1 MENRRDI
8 VAFQPSDG
16 LDPLV
21 MRKLNHNF
29 SRLGL
34 ESQRLEV
41 TLSDEI
47 NGVPS
52 SIRYS
57 DLPDKPSIESVTLV
71 GDKMFPQLGIF
82 IDPDYD
88 PLEDHPASDN
98 YALGNADIT
107 ALWNAAGA

>member
-16 LDPLV
+16 LDPIV

-47 NGVPS
+47 GDVPG

-71 GDKMFPQLGIF
+71 GDKTFPQLNIF
-82 IDPDYD
+82 IDPDDD
-88 PLEDHPASDN
+88 PVTEHPSSDD
-98 YALGNADIT
+98 YALTSSEIT
-107 ALWNAAGA
+107 ALWNAAS